1 MLLIANL
8 QNQYFY
14 FYCKPFHANGSASN
28 LFGDLHINI
37 PLLVFE
43 HFHFFLTDGNIAE
56 SIRKPIASNFDPNLK
71 FKKHIYSIFILYS
84 EGFITIF
91 IKIPLQILHV

>member
-14 FYCKPFHANGSASN
+14 FCCKPFHANGSASN

-43 HFHFFLTDGNIAE
+43 HFHFFLTDENITE
-56 SIRKPIASNFDPNLK
+56 SIRKPIASNFNPNLK

-91 IKIPLQILHV
+91 TKIQLQILRV